1 MCFIGALLGSFY
13 WPYGTISTPEA
24 NNILLQAWLCSITQI
39 LYNCIMNHSCSH
51 GGSSHTVRE
60 SSVCYQADNV
70 LQVGKTTRA
79 EVLSLFLSDSHDV
92 IKAVL

>member
-60 SSVCYQADNV
+60 SSVGYQADNV
-70 LQVGKTTRA
+70 L
-79 EVLSLFLSDSHDV
+79 
-92 IKAVL
+92 

>member
-39 LYNCIMNHSCSH
+39 LYNCIMNHSCLH

-79 EVLSLFLSDSHDV
+79 EALGLSLSDSHDM
-92 IKAVL
+92 